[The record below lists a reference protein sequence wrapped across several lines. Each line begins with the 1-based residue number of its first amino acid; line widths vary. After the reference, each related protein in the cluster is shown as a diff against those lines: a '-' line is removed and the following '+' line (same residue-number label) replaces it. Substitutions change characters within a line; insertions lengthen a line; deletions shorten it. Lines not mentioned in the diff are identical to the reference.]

1 MISKLKNTQFN
12 FLFLGISAAMPSFAL
27 GIPLGTW
34 LSTAGISK
42 QAVGL
47 VTVSSLIVAL
57 NFLWSPFINKLKIPI
72 LYRLLGLRRSW
83 LLLAQVSLGCLLLT
97 LSFVD
102 PKEQLIQVVILACL
116 IYFFSSIQD
125 IALDAYRVE
134 YDKYFEAENL
144 ATVYQIGYKVG
155 AFLIGAQ
162 VYSLIAANSVELIGP
177 GDLSVTTFNAW
188 SLTYFYIAFLMFLL
202 PVVTIISKRV
212 DEFKSNQS
220 TINQFL
226 AAFKQLLQK
235 NSIIML
241 LILVGIYKI
250 SDIILGPM
258 AAVLYTEV
266 GLDKP
271 EFYVQK
277 SYFNFIATF
286 VGSGLALWSIKAL
299 KINFS
304 MFLGAIIVLCTNIL
318 FSFLFLYPSFEN
330 FIAINFLDTIAQAFT
345 AVCFITFLVGLVDR
359 RFTAIQYAFL
369 ASLVII
375 PGTLMKGSSG
385 FIADAYGF
393 YNFFMIMGFLGIPA
407 VCLSYLLF
415 TDQFKWS
422 VNSILK
428 TLSIASALSISLF
441 SIADL
446 GDASIQVSD
455 KLLHFFVYA
464 FLSYITLIASR
475 KTKIFILLMIIL
487 SLGIL
492 LEFIQSVTGLRNFE
506 YMDIIANSLGVFGGF
521 AVYFLQG
528 KNLKKSF

>member
-1 MISKLKNTQFN
+1 MINTLKNTQFN

-27 GIPLGTW
+27 GLPFGLW
-34 LSTAGISK
+34 LLSADVSK
-42 QAVGL
+42 ETLGL

-57 NFLWSPFINKLKIPI
+57 NFLWSPFVNKMKIPI
-72 LYRLLGLRRSW
+72 LYKLLGLRRSW
-83 LLLAQVSLGCLLLT
+83 LLLSQIVLGFLLLT
-97 LSFVD
+97 LSFIN
-102 PKEQLIQVVILACL
+102 PKDQLTLVVILACL

-134 YDKYFEAENL
+134 YDKYFEAESL

-162 VYSLIAANSVELIGP
+162 VYGLIAANSVEFIGP
-177 GDLSVTTFNAW
+177 GGLSVTTFNAW
-188 SLTYFYIAFLMFLL
+188 SLTYFYIAFLMFVL
-202 PVVTIISKRV
+202 PIVTIISKRV

-304 MFLGAIIVLCTNIL
+304 MFLGAIIVLCTNVL

-385 FIADAYGF
+385 FIASAYGF

-407 VCLSYLLF
+407 VCLSYLLYKDELRWN
-415 TDQFKWS
+415 T
-422 VNSILK
+422 NNGLK
-428 TLSIASALSISLF
+428 VLSIALALIISLL
-441 SIADL
+441 SLVDSGENAMQL
-446 GDASIQVSD
+446 ND
-455 KLLHFFVYA
+455 KLIHFSVYA
-464 FLSYITLIASR
+464 ILTYITLIASR
-475 KTKIFILLMIIL
+475 KTNIFVLLAIIL
-487 SLGIL
+487 SLGIC
-492 LEFIQSVTGLRNFE
+492 LEFAQSITGLRNFE

-521 AVYFLQG
+521 TFYFIQD
-528 KNLKKSF
+528 KNLKKSS